1 MKGQY
6 LAVETVLTFGLG
18 LIAASGIVTV
28 LNTYS
33 DGVYETASG
42 VEARIIQE
50 RVLDNMNAL
59 RPVKGEASRD
69 IDLPDKVSN
78 RDYVVEGEDALV
90 VDVDGNEFSAS
101 IPAQDNL
108 SGYGTGDIRLV
119 KTSEGFTIV
128 DR

>member
-18 LIAASGIVTV
+18 LIAASGIITA

-33 DGVYETASG
+33 SGVYDTASE
-42 VEARIIQE
+42 VEAKMVQE
-50 RVLDNMNAL
+50 RVLDGMNAL
-59 RPVKGEASRD
+59 RPVKGEASRS

-78 RDYVVEGEDALV
+78 RDYVVEGGDSLV
-90 VDVDGNEFSAS
+90 VDVDGEEYSA
-101 IPAQDNL
+101 NL
-108 SGYGTGDIRLV
+108 PVRDELEGSGTGDIRLV
-119 KTSEGFTIV
+119 KNPDGFTIE